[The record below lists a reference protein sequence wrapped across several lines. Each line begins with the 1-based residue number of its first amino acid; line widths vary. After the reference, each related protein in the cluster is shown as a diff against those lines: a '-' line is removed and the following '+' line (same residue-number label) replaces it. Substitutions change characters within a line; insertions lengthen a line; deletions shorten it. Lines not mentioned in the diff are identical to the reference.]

1 MNQARDASNTAV
13 AYESAP
19 SHNSNRTGDGTGS
32 DEHFV
37 SKRARLMQSYKESLR
52 RRYAQEQD
60 KKMGAFAKSGAT
72 VADYTDDIETA
83 KQIQASGI
91 TFEFGKVSNKR
102 FRSEIEA
109 ERLQEELRVH
119 TAHKRQKVDEYE
131 RVDREKLERVVATK
145 HDKEDDDE
153 GSDGMAGPS
162 LDLFF
167 P

>member
-1 MNQARDASNTAV
+1 
-13 AYESAP
+13 
-19 SHNSNRTGDGTGS
+19 
-32 DEHFV
+32 
-37 SKRARLMQSYKESLR
+37 
-52 RRYAQEQD
+52 
-60 KKMGAFAKSGAT
+60 MGVFAKSGAT
-72 VADYTDDIETA
+72 VADFTDDVETA

-119 TAHKRQKVDEYE
+119 TAHKRQKVDDYE

-145 HDKEDDDE
+145 HDKDHDDDGE